1 MITQKDKFLIAV
13 SRPRRL
19 TFKLTSLFILF
30 ILLVIKLF
38 DVLAKPNPPAMANEM
53 YLAISLILVV
63 YLWIAESIDV
73 QKYRE
78 AENELINA
86 ERRIKNDHINTVASL
101 ILTQEAKDP
110 YYRGHSTRVTQYSM
124 LIARKLGLSR
134 AELDV
139 LERAAI
145 LHDIGKIGISD
156 ILLTKVEKLTSQE
169 MDEIRRHVE
178 LSDSILKPLQFLK
191 NERVFIRQHHERY
204 DGKGYPDKLRNEEI
218 LLGSKILAI
227 SDFYDAVSSDRPY
240 RRALSQKEI
249 LEELKKNR
257 GIQFDPKLA
266 DLLLEI
272 IEKEPQTLRQIT
284 ESAR

>member
-13 SRPRRL
+13 SRPRRM
-19 TFKLTSLFILF
+19 TFKLSSLGILF
-30 ILLVIKLF
+30 ILIVIKLF
-38 DVLAKPNPPAMANEM
+38 DVLAKPHPPAMSNEM
-53 YLAISLILVV
+53 YLTMSLIIVV

-86 ERRIKNDHINTVASL
+86 ERRIKNDQINTVATL

-110 YYRGHSTRVTQYSM
+110 YYRGHSTRVTQYAM

-134 AELDV
+134 EELDV

-156 ILLTKVEKLTSQE
+156 TLLTKPEKLTSQE
-169 MDEIRRHVE
+169 MDNIRRHVE

-204 DGKGYPDKLRNEEI
+204 DGTGYPDKLKGEES
-218 LLGSKILAI
+218 LLGSRILAI

-240 RRALSQKEI
+240 RKALSQNAI
-249 LEELKKNR
+249 IAELQKSR
-257 GIQFDPKLA
+257 GTQFEPQLA
-266 DLLLEI
+266 DFLLGI
-272 IEKEPQTLRQIT
+272 IEKEPQVLRQIA